1 MSAAIQTAA
10 VQRVSRKLEVAAL
23 ARTDLAR
30 AHHYAMSAKEC
41 IFAAQDALSLVW
53 QEGAQGRTRR
63 AFLMKFERRLA
74 RLRSELEQLDNIAL
88 AFARGGELR

>member
-10 VQRVSRKLEVAAL
+10 VQRVSRKLETAAL

-30 AHHYAMSAKEC
+30 AHHYAMTAKEC

-53 QEGAQGRTRR
+53 SEGTHGAARR
-63 AFLMKFERRLA
+63 AFLQKLERRLA
-74 RLRSELEQLDNIAL
+74 KVRADLEQLDNIAL